1 MARMRSVGIATVVA
15 IAVLTSAG
23 CGSDNAQGSDTLNPL
38 PTSTTS
44 PEADESSPPSAPP
57 EDVRCPSEELP
68 ELYVPQDWTAS
79 SIIVCHD
86 IGQSTVRVINVSA
99 VLLRVGPGESSALA
113 SWGQAETGSFESMV
127 YNEIVAGS
135 DTTDAWLIPP
145 GGWVVVN
152 GSPASATVGLPLTE
166 LATAYALDKLI
177 GYVRSRLTSPDIA
190 AAQRVSA
197 CAKEVGVTIA
207 NTQDPSVDL
216 NYLLADAMLGA
227 GVQCGPL
234 FRELATETPPPAAL
248 QDELAR
254 FRSSVR
260 ASATDDLIRA
270 ARNFVQVAR

>member
-1 MARMRSVGIATVVA
+1 MARRQWVGIATVVA

-23 CGSDNAQGSDTLNPL
+23 CGSDDAQGGETPDAP
-38 PTSTTS
+38 PTSATS
-44 PEADESSPPSAPP
+44 PEGETALPSAAS
-57 EDVRCPSEELP
+57 EEVRCPSEELT

-79 SIIVCHD
+79 SINVCHD
-86 IGQSTVRVINVSA
+86 IGQSKVLVINVSA
-99 VLLRVGPGESSALA
+99 VFLRVAPGAGSALA

-127 YNEIVAGS
+127 YDEIVASS

-152 GSPASATVGLPLTE
+152 GSPASAAVGLPLTE
-166 LATAYALDKLI
+166 LATAYALDKLV
-177 GYVRSRLTSPDIA
+177 GYVRSRLTSPDVA

-197 CAKEVGVTIA
+197 CAQEVGVTIA

-216 NYLLADAMLGA
+216 DYLLADAMLGA

-260 ASATDDLIRA
+260 ASAIDDLVRA
-270 ARNFVQVAR
+270 ARNFVQVVR